1 MAHYLVRR
9 FLYLIAVLVA
19 VTFTVSLM
27 LSLPAG
33 DPAQVL
39 AGPEASAAQVDAV
52 REALRLDRPV
62 VERYID
68 WLGHA
73 VTGDLG
79 NSLRTNEPV
88 IDSIRDRL
96 PVTLELVILG
106 QLLALLFAVPA
117 AIFAAYRPG
126 RPADAATTVSSFLMI
141 SSPSFIV
148 ALLLIR
154 IFSVELGWL
163 PTGGWVP
170 LSENVG
176 DNLRAAILPVIALAL
191 EPAGIYQRLLRS
203 DMRRT
208 LDEDYIM
215 MAEAK
220 GLGPRTILLRHSLR
234 PSSFS
239 LLTMVGIVSARMVG
253 GSVIVETIFG
263 LPGIGRLLIDSIGF
277 RDFVTVQGV
286 VAVIAVAYVV
296 VNSFV
301 DVLYGVVDPRVRVDA
316 AG

>member
-1 MAHYLVRR
+1 MPQYLARR
-9 FLYLIAVLVA
+9 FVYLLAVLVA
-19 VTFTVSLM
+19 VTFTVTVM
-27 LSLPAG
+27 LSLPSG

-39 AGPEASAAQVDAV
+39 AGPEASPEQVEAV

-62 VERYID
+62 VERYVD
-68 WLGHA
+68 WVQGA
-73 VTGDLG
+73 ITGDLG
-79 NSLRTNEPV
+79 DSLRTREPV
-88 IDSIRDRL
+88 IDAIRDRL

-106 QLLALLFAVPA
+106 QLFALLFAVPA
-117 AIFAAYRPG
+117 AIYAAHRPG
-126 RPADAATTVSSFLMI
+126 RAADTGSTVSSFLMI
-141 SSPSFIV
+141 SSPTFIV

-154 IFSVELGWL
+154 VFSVELGWL

-208 LDEDYIM
+208 LGEDYIM

-220 GLGPRTILLRHSLR
+220 GLEPRTILWRHSLR

-239 LLTMVGIVSARMVG
+239 LLTMIGIVSARMVG

-263 LPGIGRLLIDSIGF
+263 LPGLGRLLIDSIGF

-296 VNSFV
+296 INSFV
-301 DVLYGVVDPRVRVDA
+301 DVFYGVIDPRVRVDA
-316 AG
+316 SG